1 MFGFEWNEKEERE
14 ALLKA
19 GEARGEARGKVQGRL
34 EGKLTTLKEL
44 VNKGSLPLATA
55 AEAAGMSVD
64 AFQKAVMI

>member
-1 MFGFEWNEKEERE
+1 MFGFEWNEKEERD

-19 GEARGEARGKVQGRL
+19 GEARGEARGIAI
-34 EGKLTTLKEL
+34 GKLTTLKEL